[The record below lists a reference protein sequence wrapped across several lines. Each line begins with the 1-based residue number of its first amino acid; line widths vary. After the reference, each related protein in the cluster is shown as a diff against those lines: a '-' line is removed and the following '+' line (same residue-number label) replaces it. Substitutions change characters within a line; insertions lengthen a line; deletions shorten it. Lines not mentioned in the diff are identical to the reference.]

1 MFFEPLDKVYRLLS
15 SRVTYICLKVSPKAI
30 KHNFWSEFPRGCCSV
45 CYVVTVLS
53 NRPHLQRAYVVTVCD
68 HNFIAI
74 WRTLVTKKVKDIPLI
89 LHPHAKKYV
98 IKGLNLKDR
107 LAGGS
112 WKEPSPRR
120 TRPKWY
126 LSGNCHV
133 NVVWRYHVV
142 AQWDIHS
149 KSKSLFQPLCHVV
162 SFHHK
167 LMFHQLIVSRHSIYD
182 KAHSM

>member
-1 MFFEPLDKVYRLLS
+1 MSL
-15 SRVTYICLKVSPKAI
+15 RVTYTYLKVSPKAI
-30 KHNFWSEFPRGCCSV
+30 KHNFWSEFPRGCCPV

-89 LHPHAKKYV
+89 VHPHAKKYV

-149 KSKSLFQPLCHVV
+149 KSKSLFQPSCHVCPHFRFISSHINV
-162 SFHHK
+162 SSTYC
-167 LMFHQLIVSRHSIYD
+167 LQTQYD
-182 KAHSM
+182 TVRS